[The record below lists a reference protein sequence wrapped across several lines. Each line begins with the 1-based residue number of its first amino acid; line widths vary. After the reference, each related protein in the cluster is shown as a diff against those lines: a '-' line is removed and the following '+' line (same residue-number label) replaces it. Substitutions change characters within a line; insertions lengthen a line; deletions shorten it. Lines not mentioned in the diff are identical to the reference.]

1 MAKRLFFGNI
11 VHSVLEN
18 VVSKDKPLDFSEI
31 KSEYEKHKGSYDPD
45 QKISKD
51 LISVGEVILNEF
63 YDENPG
69 ATFDVF
75 DKEYEFRF
83 VIGNY
88 LIIGYIDRIDLYED
102 EVVIIDY
109 KTGKWEVSQ
118 KDLPNNL
125 QLGIYA
131 LATSLAFPDKKITAE
146 LYYLRSGRHKR
157 HTFSPEDLEN
167 VKLNIINSIQ
177 KIINDTS
184 FSPTSNGRICS
195 YCEHAK
201 TGACPTRG
209 IQKQED
215 CKGIKEK
222 PRCFHRGI
230 LYSYK

>member
-1 MAKRLFFGNI
+1 MEKPPFCGNI

-18 VVSKDKPLDFSEI
+18 VVSKDKPLDQEEI
-31 KSEYEKHKGSYDPD
+31 KNEYNKHKASYDPD
-45 QKISKD
+45 QKISKE
-51 LISVGEVILNEF
+51 LISVGETVLNEF
-63 YDENPG
+63 FDENPG
-69 ATFDVF
+69 ATFNVF

-88 LIIGYIDRIDLYED
+88 LVLGYIDRIDLYDD
-102 EVVIIDY
+102 EVIIIDY

-118 KDLPNNL
+118 KELPNNL

-131 LATSLAFPDKKITAE
+131 LATSLAFPGKKITAE

-157 HTFSPEDLEN
+157 HTFTPEDLDK

-177 KIINDTS
+177 EIINDTS

-201 TGACPTRG
+201 TGACPTRC
-209 IQKQED
+209 IQK
-215 CKGIKEK
+215 
-222 PRCFHRGI
+222 
-230 LYSYK
+230 